1 MKYCAYHRFRIKYH
15 KDLTMAENEQE
26 EIMDEFETFDFII
39 NEEDEVMLLLY
50 EQDSEPQNPRIEIDL
65 NEKSAV
71 LIRNENGEIFL
82 DGISDE
88 VIDSLQD
95 EDKLMVCELSKEENE
110 DDTKIVYAYE
120 ADIVA

>member
-1 MKYCAYHRFRIKYH
+1 
-15 KDLTMAENEQE
+15 MAEIEQNEE
-26 EIMDEFETFDFII
+26 NSNEFETFDFLI

-50 EQDSEPQNPRIEIDL
+50 EQDGEPQNPRIEIDL

-71 LIRNENGEIFL
+71 LIRNENDEIFL

-120 ADIVA
+120 AEIVA

>member
-1 MKYCAYHRFRIKYH
+1 
-15 KDLTMAENEQE
+15 MAGNEQQE

-71 LIRNENGEIFL
+71 LIRNENDEIFL

>member
-1 MKYCAYHRFRIKYH
+1 
-15 KDLTMAENEQE
+15 MAENEQE

-50 EQDSEPQNPRIEIDL
+50 EQNSEPQNPRIEIDL

-71 LIRNENGEIFL
+71 LIRNENDEIFL